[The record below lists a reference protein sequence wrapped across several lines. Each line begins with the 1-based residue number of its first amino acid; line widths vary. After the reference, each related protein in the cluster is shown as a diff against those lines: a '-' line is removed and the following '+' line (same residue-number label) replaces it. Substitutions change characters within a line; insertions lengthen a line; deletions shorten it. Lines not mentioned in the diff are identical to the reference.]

1 MNSSYATLDS
11 LKALGF
17 TPRSTLSTTKAV
29 GYRFLLVDLVA
40 SASCTIAGV
49 PLVRLDGI
57 LDTGRTIGRI
67 DYCIPPDL
75 ETASAAAGWVS
86 YQLKS
91 HRPDLEP
98 LPAWFLEGEDRWDLV
113 PPAVEE
119 RRIRERLE
127 AYWACPKCFIDRD
140 YARPLRRKL
149 RTALSGLAGET
160 AMEAGFDGRIFSIAL
175 DGQVHKVAAS
185 GDRWP
190 SSYRVTVSA
199 ATRLPGRFRS
209 PEVVVSVFE
218 DHLRLAGHRLGP
230 CEAVE

>member
-1 MNSSYATLDS
+1 MD
-11 LKALGF
+11 
-17 TPRSTLSTTKAV
+17 AV
-29 GYRFLLVDLVA
+29 GYRFRLVDLVA

-49 PLVRLDGI
+49 PLVRLNGI
-57 LDTGRTIGRI
+57 LDTRRTIGLI

-75 ETASAAAGWVS
+75 ETAQAAAAWAS

-91 HRPDLEP
+91 YRSDLKP

-119 RRIRERLE
+119 RRVRERLE
-127 AYWACPKCFIDRD
+127 TYRACPKCIIDRD
-140 YARPLRRKL
+140 YARPLRSKL

-190 SSYRVTVSA
+190 SFYRVTVSA
-199 ATRLPGRFRS
+199 TTRLPDRFKS

-218 DHLRLAGHRLGP
+218 GHLSVAEQCLGP
-230 CEAVE
+230 CEAAE

>member
-1 MNSSYATLDS
+1 MRSSYATLDS

-17 TPRSTLSTTKAV
+17 TSRSTPSGMDAV
-29 GYRFLLVDLVA
+29 GYRFRLVDLVA

-49 PLVRLDGI
+49 PLVRLNGI
-57 LDTGRTIGRI
+57 LDTGRTIGLI

-75 ETASAAAGWVS
+75 ETAQAAAAWVS

-91 HRPDLEP
+91 HRSGLEP
-98 LPAWFLEGEDRWDLV
+98 LPAWFLEGEECWDLG

-119 RRIRERLE
+119 RRIRERME
-127 AYWACPKCFIDRD
+127 AYRSCPMCFIDRD
-140 YARPLRRKL
+140 YARPLRSKL

-160 AMEAGFDGRIFSIAL
+160 AMEAAFDGRIFSIAL
-175 DGQVHKVAAS
+175 EGEVHEVAAL

-199 ATRLPGRFRS
+199 TTRLPDRFKS

-218 DHLRLAGHRLGP
+218 DHLTMAGQRLAP

>member
-1 MNSSYATLDS
+1 MINSYITLDS
-11 LKALGF
+11 LRALGF
-17 TPRSTLSTTKAV
+17 TTRSTPSGMDAV

-49 PLVRLDGI
+49 PLVRLNGI
-57 LDTGRTIGRI
+57 LDTGRTIGLI

-75 ETASAAAGWVS
+75 ETASAAAAWVS
-86 YQLKS
+86 YQLKP
-91 HRPDLEP
+91 HRSGLEP
-98 LPAWFLEGEDRWDLV
+98 LPAWFLEGEEHWDLV

-119 RRIRERLE
+119 REIRERSE
-127 AYWACPKCFIDRD
+127 AYRARPKCFIDRD

-149 RTALSGLAGET
+149 RTALSGLAGAT
-160 AMEAGFDGRIFSIAL
+160 AMEVGFDGRVLSIAL
-175 DGQVHKVAAS
+175 GGEIHEVAAS

-199 ATRLPGRFRS
+199 RTRLPGRFRS

-218 DHLRLAGHRLGP
+218 GHFRVAGQCLGP